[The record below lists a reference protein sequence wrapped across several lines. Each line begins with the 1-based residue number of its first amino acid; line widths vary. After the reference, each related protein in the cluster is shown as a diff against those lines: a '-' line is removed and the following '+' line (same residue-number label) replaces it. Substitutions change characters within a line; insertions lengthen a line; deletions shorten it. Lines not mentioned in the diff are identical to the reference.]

1 MTPAQRANTEILAV
15 SIDDRAKIRLMLDRV
30 AKEYGPPAPD
40 FNFLSD
46 PGHRVIDRYGLR
58 NEGNPNGIPH
68 PTVYVIDKT
77 GMVRWKFTEVNYK
90 IRPTNEMILKA
101 LGDVK

>member
-1 MTPAQRANTEILAV
+1 MTPAQRASTELVAV
-15 SIDDRAKIRLMLDRV
+15 SVDDRPKIQMMLDRV
-30 AKEYGPPAPD
+30 AKEYGGPTPD
-40 FNFLSD
+40 FTFLTD
-46 PGHRVIDRYGLR
+46 VENKVINRYGLL
-58 NEGNPNGIPH
+58 NTMSKSPLPH

-101 LGDVK
+101 LGELK